1 MVSGGRPFS
10 RPDVP
15 PPPPGP
21 AQRLAARAGVVVYEG
36 GNSLFDEPV
45 LVYLP
50 RAGTRW
56 SGLTIHDHV
65 DRVLGYTEKIG
76 NPGAFTVNV
85 AMRVADARGTG
96 VLEVRAQPKIFRF
109 IYEVSGVANGRYT
122 MGTVGSQ
129 ELSLEANNERFGY
142 IKGQGFRGLAG
153 KVLTIF
159 DHDQQKV
166 GELRA
171 FVDHKNLFR
180 QSVSYVLSVD
190 PGLGGE
196 LRRMLVGAPI
206 VVEGIRRSQQGSG

>member
-1 MVSGGRPFS
+1 M
-10 RPDVP
+10 
-15 PPPPGP
+15 
-21 AQRLAARAGVVVYEG
+21 VYEG
-36 GNSLFDEPV
+36 GSSLFDEPV

-56 SGLTIHDHV
+56 SGLTIHNHV
-65 DRVLGYTEKIG
+65 DRVLGFTQKIG

-85 AMRVADARGTG
+85 AMRVADAGG
-96 VLEVRAQPKIFRF
+96 NQVMEVCARPKIFRF

-122 MGTVGSQ
+122 MTTVGTQ
-129 ELSLEANNERFGY
+129 ELSLEANNEQFGF
-142 IKGQGFRGLAG
+142 IKGQGLRGLGG
-153 KVLTIF
+153 KFLTVF
-159 DHDQQKV
+159 DHDRQEV

-196 LRRMLVGAPI
+196 LRRMLVAAPI
-206 VVEGIRRSQQGSG
+206 VVEGIRRSQQGGA